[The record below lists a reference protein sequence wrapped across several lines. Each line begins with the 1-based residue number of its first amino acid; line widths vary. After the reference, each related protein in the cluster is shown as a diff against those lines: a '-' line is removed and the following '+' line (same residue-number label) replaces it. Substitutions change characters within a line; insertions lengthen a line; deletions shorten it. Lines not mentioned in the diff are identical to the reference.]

1 MTGTDG
7 TQFLTLQQSDLLLTV
22 ITAPSAQKRKEEIM
36 KDQSQNN
43 KSANYTHEE
52 RFWMQKCHWL
62 GHWDIPPTISNH
74 CLWESCVAQLGS
86 LTIDLH
92 KPAHKLRY
100 SHHFS
105 MWSANYLDPASN
117 HYLSRITTRSEVDVL
132 RAWAKHFSTTFICSC
147 SVSLL
152 KTEI

>member
-52 RFWMQKCHWL
+52 RF
-62 GHWDIPPTISNH
+62 
-74 CLWESCVAQLGS
+74 
-86 LTIDLH
+86 
-92 KPAHKLRY
+92 
-100 SHHFS
+100 
-105 MWSANYLDPASN
+105 
-117 HYLSRITTRSEVDVL
+117 
-132 RAWAKHFSTTFICSC
+132 
-147 SVSLL
+147 
-152 KTEI
+152 